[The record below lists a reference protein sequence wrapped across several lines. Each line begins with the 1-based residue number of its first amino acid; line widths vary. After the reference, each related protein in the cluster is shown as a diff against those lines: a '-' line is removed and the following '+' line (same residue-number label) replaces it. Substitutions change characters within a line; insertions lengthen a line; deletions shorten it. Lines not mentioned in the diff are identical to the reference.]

1 MTLKTTRIEKIK
13 KSDDAFFHHFLRKK
27 EKMNK

>member
-13 KSDDAFFHHFLRKK
+13 KSDDAFFHHCLKKKRKN
-27 EKMNK
+27 E